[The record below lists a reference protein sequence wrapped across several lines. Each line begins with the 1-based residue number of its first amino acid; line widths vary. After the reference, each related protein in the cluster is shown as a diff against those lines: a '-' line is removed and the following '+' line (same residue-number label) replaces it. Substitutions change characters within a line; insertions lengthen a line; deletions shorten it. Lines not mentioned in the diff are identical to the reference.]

1 MKRFRYEVKS
11 ITGEILAEHSAE
23 ADLMIREIVDIDIE
37 EIKNEKNIFTII
49 KNLIREKTKKE
60 N

>member
-11 ITGEILAEHSAE
+11 ITGEISAKHSAE

-37 EIKNEKNIFTII
+37 EIKSKRNIITFLKRLI
-49 KNLIREKTKKE
+49 KGKT
-60 N
+60 NA